1 MADIREIAYVAVGD
15 NHAQLI
21 AQIVST
27 QGWRVTAPIDSL
39 GAALQGFAAGK
50 YSAIILEDTH
60 QSPAALH
67 VLRELRNPLLYL
79 ATMMVLLDKDR
90 AEDEAIF
97 AAHFSFLPI
106 VKPLSRMA
114 VIQAFMGLTKK
125 ASSPECRTSA
135 ECARQLASGG
145 PGVNVAVSVGLA
157 ELSKNMGYVHRVAH
171 VRALSHLGSA
181 AADDVGEISHDAFK
195 QTEAELL
202 KHARSH
208 PNNIV
213 AFIILASLYTD
224 LSMTVLGRR
233 LMQSATSVAPKFSL
247 GNAFLAQLHLLLG
260 EMEEAIIVL
269 GRLMQVRYM
278 PEQTSFSLA
287 KLYCSLGRLDQ
298 AEKLLAG
305 QIGRF
310 HVLKSA
316 WVESK

>member
-27 QGWRVTAPIDSL
+27 QGWRVTTPIDSL
-39 GAALQGFAAGK
+39 GAALQGFATGK

-60 QSPAALH
+60 QSPVGLH
-67 VLRELRNPLLYL
+67 VLRELRNPILHL

-90 AEDEAIF
+90 AADEAVF
-97 AAHFSFLPI
+97 STHFSFHSI

-114 VIQAFMGLTKK
+114 VIQAFMGLTKR
-125 ASSPECRTSA
+125 ASSPECRASA
-135 ECARQLASGG
+135 DCARQLASDG
-145 PGVNVAVSVGLA
+145 PGKNAAVLAGLA
-157 ELSKNMGYVHRVAH
+157 ELSKNMGYVHRIAH
-171 VRALSHLGSA
+171 ARALFHLGGA
-181 AADDVGEISHDAFK
+181 PANDVGKISHDAFK

-213 AFIILASLYTD
+213 AFLILASLYTD
-224 LSMTVLGRR
+224 LSMTVLARR
-233 LMQSATSVAPKFSL
+233 LMQSASSVAPRFSL

-260 EMEEAIIVL
+260 EMEDAITVL

-298 AEKLLAG
+298 AEKLLGG
-305 QIGRF
+305 QAGRF
-310 HVLKSA
+310 HALKSA
-316 WVESK
+316 WIESK